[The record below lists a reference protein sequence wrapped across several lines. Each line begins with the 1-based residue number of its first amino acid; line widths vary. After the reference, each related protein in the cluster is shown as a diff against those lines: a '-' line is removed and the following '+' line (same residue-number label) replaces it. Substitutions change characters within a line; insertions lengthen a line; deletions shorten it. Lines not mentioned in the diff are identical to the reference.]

1 MKNDNVFKISNLKH
15 VSQLPTISSGHQF
28 MSPTKS
34 WSWPFLDLGY
44 SAKKYVSCFWNCLVL
59 HIYIYYFIYHYI
71 VYYNRYRYIDIPPY
85 ITKINVFKPPSK
97 GSNSNESPFLGPE
110 VTSRTSLLEPLEERL
125 LVCRGAGFHGMVGWV
140 DHSVIP
146 GNQWWLNWQKWWL
159 SGI

>member
-1 MKNDNVFKISNLKH
+1 MVMAILRSWILRKEICVLLLK
-15 VSQLPTISSGHQF
+15 LSSI
-28 MSPTKS
+28 T
-34 WSWPFLDLGY
+34 Y
-44 SAKKYVSCFWNCLVL
+44 
-59 HIYIYYFIYHYI
+59 IYIFIYHYI

-146 GNQWWLNWQKWWL
+146 GNQW
-159 SGI
+159 